1 MSLRHAGGM
10 HHLGIGV
17 THRGKRILALIDE
30 TSVTIIHLD
39 TGEIIATNTIN
50 PQRNYWRNEMKEPGR
65 WPGS

>member
-1 MSLRHAGGM
+1 MSLRHAGVM

-50 PQRNYWRNEMKEPGR
+50 PQRNYGL
-65 WPGS
+65 

>member
-1 MSLRHAGGM
+1 MTQRPP
-10 HHLGIGV
+10 
-17 THRGKRILALIDE
+17 HRGKRILALIYE

-50 PQRNYWRNEMKEPGR
+50 PQHNYWHNEMKEPGR